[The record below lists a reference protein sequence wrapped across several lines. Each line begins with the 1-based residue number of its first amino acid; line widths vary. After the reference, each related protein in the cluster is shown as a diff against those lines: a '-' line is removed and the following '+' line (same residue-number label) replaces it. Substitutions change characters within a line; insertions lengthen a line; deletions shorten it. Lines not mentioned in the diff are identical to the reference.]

1 MVWSSN
7 NMDNDPC
14 HTPPQLEPASVSTQ
28 HQVAVVGASRSTA
41 KVPLFPRSPSQQRD
55 LPLPTTSMVSGL
67 EGRMSLTTSC
77 EKWAKGSTKQKKGP
91 LKWCNFTVFGNWF
104 VEGMGP
110 TPILPS
116 IVRVAC
122 QSWGCTYHWGT
133 WPRSAL
139 SPNCHPCVECFLLVP
154 AARPQLLTYGGSS
167 NVSEWRTASFTTSS
181 RILPSKHHLF
191 QEGVWDL

>member
-1 MVWSSN
+1 MI
-7 NMDNDPC
+7 PAI
-14 HTPPQLEPASVSTQ
+14 TPPQFEPASVSTQ

-67 EGRMSLTTSC
+67 EGRMSERQLFC
-77 EKWAKGSTKQKKGP
+77 ETWAKGSTKQKKNATWSGVISHF
-91 LKWCNFTVFGNWF
+91 LAIDCNWF

-110 TPILPS
+110 TRILPFG
-116 IVRVAC
+116 VRVAC

-154 AARPQLLTYGGSS
+154 AVRPQLLTYGGSS
-167 NVSEWRTASFTTSS
+167 NVSAWRTASFTTSS
-181 RILPSKHHLF
+181 RILPSQHHLF
-191 QEGVWDL
+191 QDGVWDL